1 MLNKQVMKYVESVIK
16 SLLYTLFRF
25 ETEHDRQG
33 RIARMQCELDIQ
45 HARAVTR

>member
-1 MLNKQVMKYVESVIK
+1 MKYVETVIK

-33 RIARMQCELDIQ
+33 RIARMQCELDLQ
-45 HARAVTR
+45 RAMESTK

>member
-1 MLNKQVMKYVESVIK
+1 MKYFEMKVKAV
-16 SLLYTLFRF
+16 LYALFRY

-45 HARAVTR
+45 HARVVTR